1 MADYTQFLTRAVAA
15 LDPNT
20 PEQRQALYDRARKA
34 LIDKLRAG
42 DPALSSSDLAAESAG
57 LEASIRRV
65 EADAVRRASRPQS
78 NPADEPDDA
87 PAAAGS
93 LVAAGWS
100 APESEPLPAE
110 PPSVEPLPAPSFV
123 ARLSVR

>member
-42 DPALSSSDLAAESAG
+42 DPALSNSDLAAESAG
-57 LEASIRRV
+57 LEA
-65 EADAVRRASRPQS
+65 
-78 NPADEPDDA
+78 
-87 PAAAGS
+87 
-93 LVAAGWS
+93 
-100 APESEPLPAE
+100 
-110 PPSVEPLPAPSFV
+110 
-123 ARLSVR
+123 

>member
-34 LIDKLRAG
+34 LVDRLRG
-42 DPALSSSDLAAESAG
+42 SDPALRNTDLAAEGAA

-65 EADAVRRASRPQS
+65 EAAAVRRASPRQPIR
-78 NPADEPDDA
+78 ADQPSDA
-87 PAAAGS
+87 P
-93 LVAAGWS
+93 
-100 APESEPLPAE
+100 PEEYQDQPPLKDG
-110 PPSVEPLPAPSFV
+110 FK
-123 ARLSVR
+123 